1 MKLPYQLFVLLV
13 AGSLVACTTNDN
25 NGPQQTSKY
34 LSHPAKAEIDLLGSI
49 MLVDGG
55 IMVLVQNGPLKAI
68 PTILIPTNDSAK
80 TMLMEAYNKR
90 LDDSYQISQIPWVKV
105 AGNFIREDSLSPIF
119 KYSWVEFL
127 DYEKELNEIEEM
139 SQ

>member
-1 MKLPYQLFVLLV
+1 MKLPYLLFVLIV
-13 AGSLVACTTNDN
+13 VNSLVACTTKETT
-25 NGPQQTSKY
+25 GPLQTTKY
-34 LSHPAKAEIDLLGSI
+34 LSHPVKAEIDLLGSVMI
-49 MLVDGG
+49 VDGG
-55 IMVLVQNGPLKAI
+55 IMVLVQNGPLKTI

-80 TMLMEAYNKR
+80 TTLMDAYNKR

-127 DYEKELNEIEEM
+127 DYNKELKEIEEM
-139 SQ
+139 RE